1 MRMLNAGVTL
11 PCVPYAQPNSFG
23 MKNAPYAAIAAVN
36 PVTSEECTGLLKT
49 NGIIR
54 KHAALMKPVEK
65 KSTRNDP
72 KKSGKLCDWMP
83 MTVAMQ
89 ATSIRMSE

>member
-1 MRMLNAGVTL
+1 
-11 PCVPYAQPNSFG
+11 
-23 MKNAPYAAIAAVN
+23 
-36 PVTSEECTGLLKT
+36 
-49 NGIIR
+49 
-54 KHAALMKPVEK
+54 MKPVEK